1 MGSGI
6 NFVRKSIT
14 DRPSPSNRYFKPHSN
29 PGRGAATA
37 QKSRCAPLRSS
48 YTVHVDTDRL
58 FHELFRTRPEWLRE
72 LTGLP
77 LPYGCRGSS
86 PTLKQLEVRC
96 DLLIEP
102 DDPDEPEQ
110 IRYLFEF
117 QLYHDHSV
125 FHRIELARQ
134 ILLRQLNPR
143 DECRRRDYRP
153 RAAVSVVLFGSRNEL
168 PSSCENHPQVR
179 VLFLDELLADLR
191 RRDPDSPLGAALAP
205 LGESIEEL
213 EKGAT
218 EHYDTLRKAVD
229 LDTESREVLEE
240 VFVNLLMQRFK
251 TRTWAE
257 IRTMITELTP
267 LEETRA
273 GQDLIEKGIERGRA
287 RGELDLVVRL
297 LERKFPAAAPRARPL
312 VETLDE
318 AGLLAFGE
326 ALLFF
331 DSEEDCLAWLER
343 GQSR

>member
-1 MGSGI
+1 VG
-6 NFVRKSIT
+6 
-14 DRPSPSNRYFKPHSN
+14 
-29 PGRGAATA
+29 
-37 QKSRCAPLRSS
+37 
-48 YTVHVDTDRL
+48 TVRL

-77 LPYGCRGSS
+77 LPHGCRGSS

-102 DDPDEPEQ
+102 ADPDDPEQ

-153 RAAVSVVLFGSRNEL
+153 HAAVSVVVFGSHNEL

-205 LGESIEEL
+205 LGESLQEL
-213 EKGAT
+213 ENGAAA
-218 EHYDTLRKAVD
+218 HYDTLREAVD
-229 LDTESREVLEE
+229 LDTTSREVLEE
-240 VFVNLLMQRFK
+240 VFINLLMQRFK

-273 GQDLIEKGIERGRA
+273 GQDLIEKGIERGIEQGIEQGIERGRA
-287 RGELDLVVRL
+287 KGELAMVLRL
-297 LERKFPAAAPRARPL
+297 LERKFPAAVPRARPL

-331 DSEEDCLAWLER
+331 ESEEDCVAWLER
-343 GQSR
+343 GQGR